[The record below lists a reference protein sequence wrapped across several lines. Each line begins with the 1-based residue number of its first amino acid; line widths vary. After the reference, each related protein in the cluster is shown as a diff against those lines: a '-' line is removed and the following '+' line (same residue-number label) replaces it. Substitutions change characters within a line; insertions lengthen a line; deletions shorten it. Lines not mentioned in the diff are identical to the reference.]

1 MHERECKGYISFN
14 RGVNEFNRGVN
25 ELNRGVN
32 DLNRGVNHSVARQ
45 GCNLLRAAVT
55 SAVTSQGCCCGNL
68 QIHPLDL
75 GQHLFIDNSQSRLV
89 SELHFDMNAIHCDIN
104 VNRVIS
110 LLVGYVIHGVFSSF
124 WLTSFILL
132 IHMMRMLGSNAF
144 VYRLPRMTGW
154 CNVPNLFTSVEYR
167 LLESA
172 S

>member
-14 RGVNEFNRGVN
+14 RGVNELNRGVNELNRGVN

-75 GQHLFIDNSQSRLV
+75 GQVFLTRVRARPEGNNLETRLFEHLSCFNTTISTLLSPGLSLSCYNFEASLGFIT
-89 SELHFDMNAIHCDIN
+89 I
-104 VNRVIS
+104 
-110 LLVGYVIHGVFSSF
+110 
-124 WLTSFILL
+124 T
-132 IHMMRMLGSNAF
+132 
-144 VYRLPRMTGW
+144 
-154 CNVPNLFTSVEYR
+154 FTQ
-167 LLESA
+167 
-172 S
+172 

>member
-14 RGVNEFNRGVN
+14 RGVNELNRGVNELNRGVNELNRGVN

-75 GQHLFIDNSQSRLV
+75 GQRGRVEQQFALVGSHMLDQEEVEALQGILRLV
-89 SELHFDMNAIHCDIN
+89 LEAQKLLLE
-104 VNRVIS
+104 VNRI
-110 LLVGYVIHGVFSSF
+110 LHWYTEGYKELDNWFLVRITLFS
-124 WLTSFILL
+124 
-132 IHMMRMLGSNAF
+132 
-144 VYRLPRMTGW
+144 
-154 CNVPNLFTSVEYR
+154 
-167 LLESA
+167 
-172 S
+172 

>member
-1 MHERECKGYISFN
+1 MHERKCKGYISFNRGVNEFN

-75 GQHLFIDNSQSRLV
+75 GHSPPRGMVSSLRLS
-89 SELHFDMNAIHCDIN
+89 SEG
-104 VNRVIS
+104 R
-110 LLVGYVIHGVFSSF
+110 GVERA
-124 WLTSFILL
+124 W
-132 IHMMRMLGSNAF
+132 
-144 VYRLPRMTGW
+144 
-154 CNVPNLFTSVEYR
+154 
-167 LLESA
+167 
-172 S
+172 

>member
-14 RGVNEFNRGVN
+14 RGVNELNRGVNELNRGVN

-75 GQHLFIDNSQSRLV
+75 GHTAPFLKCCVGDLLLFIELLSESEVEAPWKLTTVARLWLQV
-89 SELHFDMNAIHCDIN
+89 QAKLDPKSE
-104 VNRVIS
+104 
-110 LLVGYVIHGVFSSF
+110 
-124 WLTSFILL
+124 
-132 IHMMRMLGSNAF
+132 
-144 VYRLPRMTGW
+144 
-154 CNVPNLFTSVEYR
+154 
-167 LLESA
+167 
-172 S
+172 

>member
-14 RGVNEFNRGVN
+14 RGVNELNRGVNELNRGVN

-75 GQHLFIDNSQSRLV
+75 GHIHKSCTFYSRVARAFTPPFRTKFFYYYYGVGLWQIQFNSRQQQELNCNLVEHLN
-89 SELHFDMNAIHCDIN
+89 
-104 VNRVIS
+104 
-110 LLVGYVIHGVFSSF
+110 Y
-124 WLTSFILL
+124 
-132 IHMMRMLGSNAF
+132 
-144 VYRLPRMTGW
+144 
-154 CNVPNLFTSVEYR
+154 
-167 LLESA
+167 
-172 S
+172 

>member
-14 RGVNEFNRGVN
+14 RGVNELNRRVN

-75 GQHLFIDNSQSRLV
+75 GQCSLWYSSWLLPNRAMLPLLFI
-89 SELHFDMNAIHCDIN
+89 MA
-104 VNRVIS
+104 
-110 LLVGYVIHGVFSSF
+110 
-124 WLTSFILL
+124 T
-132 IHMMRMLGSNAF
+132 A
-144 VYRLPRMTGW
+144 
-154 CNVPNLFTSVEYR
+154 
-167 LLESA
+167 
-172 S
+172 

>member
-75 GQHLFIDNSQSRLV
+75 GQVHLFLMLGYMI
-89 SELHFDMNAIHCDIN
+89 
-104 VNRVIS
+104 
-110 LLVGYVIHGVFSSF
+110 LLVNTLRQTWVLMKPVK
-124 WLTSFILL
+124 ILY
-132 IHMMRMLGSNAF
+132 F
-144 VYRLPRMTGW
+144 Y
-154 CNVPNLFTSVEYR
+154 
-167 LLESA
+167 
-172 S
+172 

>member
-14 RGVNEFNRGVN
+14 RGVNELNRGVNELNRGVN

-75 GQHLFIDNSQSRLV
+75 GQYMCVSIFVRIVCMCVRVVFMCVSRVSYNIFRGGGIRWFSCLFKIW
-89 SELHFDMNAIHCDIN
+89 
-104 VNRVIS
+104 
-110 LLVGYVIHGVFSSF
+110 LL
-124 WLTSFILL
+124 
-132 IHMMRMLGSNAF
+132 
-144 VYRLPRMTGW
+144 
-154 CNVPNLFTSVEYR
+154 
-167 LLESA
+167 
-172 S
+172 

>member
-14 RGVNEFNRGVN
+14 RGVNELNRGVNELNRGVN

-75 GQHLFIDNSQSRLV
+75 GQAVYMNCTFIAGRNG
-89 SELHFDMNAIHCDIN
+89 ADIN
-104 VNRVIS
+104 
-110 LLVGYVIHGVFSSF
+110 
-124 WLTSFILL
+124 
-132 IHMMRMLGSNAF
+132 AD
-144 VYRLPRMTGW
+144 TG
-154 CNVPNLFTSVEYR
+154 
-167 LLESA
+167 LEA
-172 S
+172 YIVMCIQN